1 MSNLLVVNC
10 TSGETRVALVED
22 GSISE
27 FYIERHHDRG
37 IVGNVYKGKV
47 LSVLPGMQA
56 AFVDIGQEKAGFLHV
71 SDFYNFTEDIAA
83 TDDDNVDDWP
93 PPSRSN
99 RKRHA
104 LIEDVLKEKQE
115 IIVQIAK
122 DPIGTKGAR
131 LTGHIS
137 LPGRYVVFMP
147 TVSHIGISKRIGTDR
162 ERKRLRR
169 IVDRARPD
177 GAGFIVRTVSENVPE
192 EKLLHDINTLMKMW
206 SDMLDQFGQVSAPNL
221 LSEEPDLI
229 LRAARDLYSPN
240 LERLVID
247 DERAYDR
254 ISKFTEQF
262 MPGLSDSVQL
272 YKDDEPIFDAF
283 GIEIEINRALQR
295 KVELKSGGH
304 LVIDKT
310 EALTAIDINTGRFVG
325 KSSSL
330 EDTIFKTNME
340 AAEEIAYQLKLRNIG
355 GLIIIDFIDMD
366 DPKNRDRVY
375 RKLEQELQKDK
386 VTSNTLAI
394 SEFGLVEMTR
404 KRVRESL
411 VQQLGEPCPYCEGR
425 GFVKSRETLAF
436 EILREIKRDMLL
448 HNNKHVHVYAHPEV
462 ISVLRYKE
470 KQSVRDVEKRWNKKI
485 HLHHDQEAHIEQF
498 HISMN
503 QKQGTQKN
511 NKSQQDSSKKES
523 SSKSASSQNSKQN
536 KQEHTKQE
544 HTEQKQAATQN
555 DAQADAQN
563 KTQHQTQNDAQ
574 NGDLN
579 DVQNESAES
588 QQQAPEQEQVK
599 AQSNDEQHS
608 HQNGDQNGEAKK
620 EQNNKK
626 SNGGRRRRSRRRS
639 SNSNKSSSAKSQA
652 ESSN

>member
-71 SDFYNFTEDIAA
+71 SDFYNFSEDIAA
-83 TDDDNVDDWP
+83 TDDDNVEDWP

-104 LIEDVLKEKQE
+104 LIENVLKEKQE

-147 TVSHIGISKRIGTDR
+147 TVSHIGISKRIGSDR

-206 SDMLDQFGQVSAPNL
+206 SDMLEQFGQVSAPNL

-229 LRAARDLYSPN
+229 IRAARDLYSPN

-485 HLHHDQEAHIEQF
+485 HLHHDQDAHIEQF

-503 QKQGTQKN
+503 QNKQDAQKG
-511 NKSQQDSSKKES
+511 NKSQQDDTKREPSKKES
-523 SSKSASSQNSKQN
+523 SRNSKPQ
-536 KQEHTKQE
+536 QEHPD
-544 HTEQKQAATQN
+544 QKQAAS
-555 DAQADAQN
+555 DAQN
-563 KTQHQTQNDAQ
+563 EPQKEVQSEPQSEP
-574 NGDLN
+574 
-579 DVQNESAES
+579 QNEPAELS
-588 QQQAPEQEQVK
+588 KDQPSEDQGTK
-599 AQSNDEQHS
+599 AQP
-608 HQNGDQNGEAKK
+608 KK
-620 EQNNKK
+620 EQEGKK
-626 SNGGRRRRSRRRS
+626 NNGGRRRRSRRGRS
-639 SNSNKSSSAKSQA
+639 SNKPPAESQA
-652 ESSN
+652 ESST

>member
-71 SDFYNFTEDIAA
+71 SDFYNFSEDIAA
-83 TDDDNVDDWP
+83 TDDDNVEDWP

-104 LIEDVLKEKQE
+104 LIENVLKEKQE

-147 TVSHIGISKRIGTDR
+147 TVSHIGISKRIGSDR

-206 SDMLDQFGQVSAPNL
+206 SDMLEQFGQVSAPNL

-229 LRAARDLYSPN
+229 IRAARDLYSPN

-485 HLHHDQEAHIEQF
+485 HLHHDQDAHIEQF

-503 QKQGTQKN
+503 QNKQGAQKG
-511 NKSQQDSSKKES
+511 NKSQQDDNKRESSKKES
-523 SSKSASSQNSKQN
+523 SRNSKPQ
-536 KQEHTKQE
+536 QEHPN
-544 HTEQKQAATQN
+544 QKQAAN
-555 DAQADAQN
+555 NAQN
-563 KTQHQTQNDAQ
+563 EPQKEVQSEPQSES
-574 NGDLN
+574 
-579 DVQNESAES
+579 QNESQNEPAELSKDQPSEDQGTKS
-588 QQQAPEQEQVK
+588 QP
-599 AQSNDEQHS
+599 
-608 HQNGDQNGEAKK
+608 KK
-620 EQNNKK
+620 EQEGKK
-626 SNGGRRRRSRRRS
+626 NNGGRRRRSRRGRS
-639 SNSNKSSSAKSQA
+639 SNKPPAESQA
-652 ESSN
+652 ESST

>member
-71 SDFYNFTEDIAA
+71 SDFYNFSEDIAA
-83 TDDDNVDDWP
+83 TDDDNVEDWP

-104 LIEDVLKEKQE
+104 LIENVLKEKQE

-147 TVSHIGISKRIGTDR
+147 TVSHIGISKRIGSDR

-206 SDMLDQFGQVSAPNL
+206 SDMLEQFGQVSAPNL

-229 LRAARDLYSPN
+229 IRAARDLYSPN

-485 HLHHDQEAHIEQF
+485 HLHHDQDAHIEQF

-503 QKQGTQKN
+503 QNKQDAQKG
-511 NKSQQDSSKKES
+511 NKSQQDDTKREPSKKES
-523 SSKSASSQNSKQN
+523 SRNSKPQ
-536 KQEHTKQE
+536 QEHPD
-544 HTEQKQAATQN
+544 QKQAAS
-555 DAQADAQN
+555 DAQN
-563 KTQHQTQNDAQ
+563 EPQKEVQSEPQSEPQSDS
-574 NGDLN
+574 
-579 DVQNESAES
+579 QNEPAELS
-588 QQQAPEQEQVK
+588 KDQPSEDQGTK
-599 AQSNDEQHS
+599 AQP
-608 HQNGDQNGEAKK
+608 KK
-620 EQNNKK
+620 EQEGKK
-626 SNGGRRRRSRRRS
+626 NNGGRRRRSRRGRS
-639 SNSNKSSSAKSQA
+639 SNKPPAESQA
-652 ESSN
+652 ESST

>member
-71 SDFYNFTEDIAA
+71 SDFYNFSEDIAA
-83 TDDDNVDDWP
+83 TDDDNVEDWP

-104 LIEDVLKEKQE
+104 LIENVLKEKQE

-147 TVSHIGISKRIGTDR
+147 TVSHIGISKRIGSDR

-206 SDMLDQFGQVSAPNL
+206 SDMLEQFGQVSAPNL

-229 LRAARDLYSPN
+229 IRAARDLYSPN

-310 EALTAIDINTGRFVG
+310 ESLTAIDINTGRFVG

-340 AAEEIAYQLKLRNIG
+340 AAEEIAYQLKLLNIG

-470 KQSVRDVEKRWNKKI
+470 KQSVRDVEKRCNKKI
-485 HLHHDQEAHIEQF
+485 HLHHDQDAHIEQF

-503 QKQGTQKN
+503 QNKQDAQKG
-511 NKSQQDSSKKES
+511 NKSQQDDTKREPSKKES
-523 SSKSASSQNSKQN
+523 SRNSKPQ
-536 KQEHTKQE
+536 QEHPD
-544 HTEQKQAATQN
+544 QKQAAS
-555 DAQADAQN
+555 DAQN
-563 KTQHQTQNDAQ
+563 EPQKEVQSEPQSEPQSDS
-574 NGDLN
+574 
-579 DVQNESAES
+579 QNEPAELS
-588 QQQAPEQEQVK
+588 KDQPSEDQGTK
-599 AQSNDEQHS
+599 AQP
-608 HQNGDQNGEAKK
+608 KK
-620 EQNNKK
+620 EQEGKK
-626 SNGGRRRRSRRRS
+626 NNGGRRRRSRRGRS
-639 SNSNKSSSAKSQA
+639 SNKPPAESQA
-652 ESSN
+652 ESST